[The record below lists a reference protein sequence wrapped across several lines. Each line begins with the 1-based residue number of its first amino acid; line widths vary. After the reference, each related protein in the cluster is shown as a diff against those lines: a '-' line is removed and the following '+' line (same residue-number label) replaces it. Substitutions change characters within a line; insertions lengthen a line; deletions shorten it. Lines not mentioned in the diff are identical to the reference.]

1 MSVENPLSPTTPIY
15 RDTNIVSF
23 FEESK
28 RKTDFLSHK
37 KNVQMGVKTIKG
49 AEGIW
54 SIYLKHTNVFL
65 YTEIQY
71 YETD

>member
-49 AEGIW
+49 AEGI
-54 SIYLKHTNVFL
+54 
-65 YTEIQY
+65 
-71 YETD
+71 